1 MRQLLLGLTLTA
13 VLTTAAFAQSPAD
26 APLPVAISLVQ
37 VEGAWAFR
45 DDNGMALYTFD
56 RDTPGASACNGGCAT
71 AWPPIA
77 APADAHQIGDWTPVR
92 REDGTMQ
99 WAYKGKPVY
108 LYQGDTAAGQTNGE
122 GMGGVWHLVRP

>member
-1 MRQLLLGLTLTA
+1 MRPIIIALAFTCAMSAT
-13 VLTTAAFAQSPAD
+13 AFAQSPAD
-26 APLPVAISLVQ
+26 APLPAAISLI
-37 VEGAWAFR
+37 EENGAWAFR

-56 RDTPGASACNGGCAT
+56 RDPEGASVCNGQCAT

-92 REDGTMQ
+92 RDDGAMQ

-108 LYQGDTAAGQTNGE
+108 LFQGDTAAGQTNGD
-122 GMGGVWHLVRP
+122 GMGGVWHIVQP